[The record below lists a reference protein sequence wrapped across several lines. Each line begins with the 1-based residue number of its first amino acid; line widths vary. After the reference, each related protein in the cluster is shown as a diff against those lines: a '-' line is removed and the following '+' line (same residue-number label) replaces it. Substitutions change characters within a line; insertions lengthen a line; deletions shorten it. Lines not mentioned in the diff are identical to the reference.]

1 MDDKDKELSRP
12 VRFLLTLLL
21 LVRIVFRAKWLFPQ
35 YEFFSNIPDGKGG
48 YKTC

>member
-1 MDDKDKELSRP
+1 MNDKDQELSRTA
-12 VRFLLTLLL
+12 RFLLTLLF

-35 YEFFSNIPDGKGG
+35 IQFFSNIPDGKGG